1 MKKITSAL
9 VLLLI
14 LSFVSVSFP
23 QIEVVKAESTIYI
36 RADGTVEGTSK
47 IEQTGNFY
55 SFTDNITGSIAVER
69 DDIVIDGAGYTLSA
83 NSGYGVELDHRRN
96 VTVRNLVVKDT
107 YRAFDLTYADDN
119 TIVGNTIINSGS
131 AVYFWWSW
139 RNNVTGNTISTVAY
153 AFDFFLS
160 PNYGSQENVVTG
172 NTVLDSFIG
181 LNLMESNNTFSD
193 NIINSSNIGASIS
206 GNQNLFRN
214 NTIKCTGIGIKLSS
228 FDNDIGDSN
237 TVNGK
242 PIIHWIGH
250 QNETVPSDAGYV
262 VLSNCENISVKNIHA
277 SGVKLFSTTNSLIA
291 ENTISDGSCGI
302 QMIYS
307 SSNTITGN
315 SLAYNEYGLEL
326 TNCNDNKISANNI
339 SSNSYYG
346 VLLTNSHH
354 NILEQN
360 NVANNGFGKATND
373 YYVPYESYSGDL
385 FGVKLLHSA
394 NNRFT
399 ENNVT
404 GNSQWGIRVLGDQHD
419 NVIYHN
425 NFIDNEVG
433 NGLQVSM
440 LPPAANASVANPS
453 IWDNGTSGN
462 YWSDYL
468 TRYPNASEIGNTGVG
483 DTPFY
488 INDNNIDHYSLMEP
502 YTIPEFPS
510 WIILPLFLTVTLVVV
525 IYRKKLA
532 KTPTNNHIS
541 RLSLSYNSL
550 FDVDFSTNKTIT
562 EGRFQFL
569 ASPSLDICNI
579 KL

>member
-1 MKKITSAL
+1 MKKDVIRWTVVLCLAS
-9 VLLLI
+9 VLLLPVA
-14 LSFVSVSFP
+14 SGNS
-23 QIEVVKAESTIYI
+23 QSTVDELPEGVHISE
-36 RADGTVEGTSK
+36 DGAVNPSDAPIARDGNVYTL
-47 IEQTGNFY
+47 TGNVTY
-55 SFTDNITGSIAVER
+55 SIIVEKDNIT
-69 DDIVIDGAGYTLSA
+69 IDGAGYSMLGKVGQYHGS
-83 NSGYGVELDHRRN
+83 VELDHRRG

-107 YRAFDLTYADDN
+107 HRAFDLTYADDN
-119 TIVGNTIINSGS
+119 TIVGNTIINSER

-139 RNNVTGNTISTVAY
+139 RNNVTGNMISKASY

-181 LNLMESNNTFSD
+181 LSLMESNNTFSD

-206 GNQNLFRN
+206 GSQNLFRN
-214 NTIKCTGIGIKLSS
+214 NTINCTGISFKLSS
-228 FDNDIGDSN
+228 FDNDIDDSN
-237 TVNGK
+237 LINGK

-250 QNETVPSDAGYV
+250 RNENVPSDAGYV
-262 VLSNCENISVKNIHA
+262 VISNCENISVQNIHA

-302 QMIYS
+302 QMIDS

-315 SLAYNEYGLEL
+315 SLAYNEYGLQL
-326 TNCNDNKISANNI
+326 TNCNDNKITANNI
-339 SSNSYYG
+339 SMRARNSYYG

-354 NILEQN
+354 NSLEQN

-385 FGVKLLHSA
+385 LGVKLLHSA

-404 GNSQWGIRVLGDQHD
+404 GNNQWGIRVLGDQHD
-419 NVIYHN
+419 NMIYHN
-425 NFIDNEVG
+425 NFIDNEVSD
-433 NGLQVSM
+433 GLQVSM

-488 INDNNIDHYSLMEP
+488 INENNIDHHPLIEP
-502 YTIPEFPS
+502 YIIPEFTS
-510 WIILPLFLTVTLVVV
+510 WIILPLVLTFTVVV
-525 IYRKKLA
+525 AIYKKGLS
-532 KTPTNNHIS
+532 KTPNNCQ
-541 RLSLSYNSL
+541 SY
-550 FDVDFSTNKTIT
+550 
-562 EGRFQFL
+562 
-569 ASPSLDICNI
+569 
-579 KL
+579 